1 MTSCDCPNGWTDGH
15 REGCRFF
22 GTDRIDRG
30 AGNDRISGASGDQCG
45 HGVQRSLYG
54 YYSPY
59 PAGWQE
65 AKARVDEAQPSPSG
79 RCEPPAE
86 YRGERWHWLRLD
98 PCDPKPIEWTPAPQ
112 TMPEALQNAIRAIL
126 DRWAFN
132 SGQLDTLMAEISA
145 AYSRGGE

>member
-1 MTSCDCPNGWTDGH
+1 MASCECPDAWLNGH

-79 RCEPPAE
+79 RCEKVDDWSLSRCRACGGVPCLEANSATDE
-86 YRGERWHWLRLD
+86 WVSCSQCGVRTAGRQTTTQAIMLIRLL
-98 PCDPKPIEWTPAPQ
+98 PTGARC
-112 TMPEALQNAIRAIL
+112 
-126 DRWAFN
+126 
-132 SGQLDTLMAEISA
+132 
-145 AYSRGGE
+145 